1 MPPYVFSWSFG
12 DGGHDTQ
19 QNPSHS
25 YLAVGNYTAA
35 LTATD
40 SLGHSGTGTV
50 TVKVTAPLAVAVQ
63 GLPKTTG
70 PAPLTVNLSSAV
82 TGGTP
87 PYSYNWDFADGTA
100 AGVAPAAQ
108 HTWST
113 AGLYDVTLTVSDSCG
128 HATTA
133 NLPINAYAPVTPTIT
148 ATATCG
154 TVPMNVCFTP
164 AATGGVSP
172 YLYSWSFGDGS
183 PISLDQRPCHN
194 YLTASTYTVI
204 LTATDSVGN
213 VGSGTATIQVAP
225 LISLQVSAF
234 ADKTF
239 GLSPLLVQFDRTIS
253 GSSGPFTYN
262 WSFGDGT
269 PNDTSS
275 KPNHLYQ
282 TAGTYTVTLTVSMED
297 ACGRVYTQTAPPFQI
312 QVMEAPA
319 ITLTSPVAGHTYG
332 ASVTFQST
340 VYDNVAVL
348 RVKYYANGVLLGWA
362 TTAPYTFVW
371 DTTGMNGTVS
381 VYATVEDSLGRTA
394 STPAIS
400 INFGNPSLSGRIQ
413 GGGSPYKL
421 KVFGSGFVPGAI
433 VLINGVRA
441 PLSEVKS
448 STLIVAKGD
457 TLLKAMLP
465 KGVPVTIQVQN
476 PDGGITGGATFVR

>member
-1 MPPYVFSWSFG
+1 
-12 DGGHDTQ
+12 
-19 QNPSHS
+19 
-25 YLAVGNYTAA
+25 
-35 LTATD
+35 
-40 SLGHSGTGTV
+40 
-50 TVKVTAPLAVAVQ
+50 
-63 GLPKTTG
+63 
-70 PAPLTVNLSSAV
+70 
-82 TGGTP
+82 
-87 PYSYNWDFADGTA
+87 
-100 AGVAPAAQ
+100 
-108 HTWST
+108 
-113 AGLYDVTLTVSDSCG
+113 
-128 HATTA
+128 
-133 NLPINAYAPVTPTIT
+133 
-148 ATATCG
+148 
-154 TVPMNVCFTP
+154 
-164 AATGGVSP
+164 
-172 YLYSWSFGDGS
+172 
-183 PISLDQRPCHN
+183 LDQKPCHN
-194 YLTASTYTVI
+194 YLAAGTYTVI

-282 TAGTYTVTLTVSMED
+282 TAGTYTVTLTVSTED
-297 ACGRVYTQTAPPFQI
+297 ACGKVYSQTAPSFQI

-340 VYDNVAVL
+340 VYDDVAVL

-362 TTAPYTFVW
+362 TTAPYTLVW
-371 DTTGMNGTVS
+371 DTTGLNGTTS
-381 VYATVEDSLGRTA
+381 VYATVEDALGRSA
-394 STPAIS
+394 STPAIT
-400 INFGNPSLSGRIQ
+400 ITIGNPTLSGRVQ

-421 KVFGSGFVPGAI
+421 KVFGSGFMPGAV
-433 VLINGVRA
+433 VLINGTRA
-441 PLSEVKS
+441 PLSDLKS

-457 TLLKAMLP
+457 SLLKAMLP